1 MLKRQQGMTMIGV
14 LFVLALIGVIGYA
27 GMRIAPLYLNYM
39 KVSRSMEAT
48 ASEFKGDA
56 VDQAALRRTLE
67 KHWQIEDIDSVAAK
81 DVEIAKDDG
90 GLTVMHVAYDDS
102 APYIANVSLTVH
114 FDKTAKVQ

>member
-14 LFVLALIGVIGYA
+14 LFVLALVGVIGYA
-27 GMRIAPLYLNYM
+27 GMRITPLYLNYM
-39 KVSRSMEAT
+39 KVARSMEAT

-81 DVEIAKDDG
+81 DVEITKDEG
-90 GLTVMHVAYDDS
+90 ATTMHVAYDDS

-114 FDKTAKVQ
+114 FDKTSKVQ